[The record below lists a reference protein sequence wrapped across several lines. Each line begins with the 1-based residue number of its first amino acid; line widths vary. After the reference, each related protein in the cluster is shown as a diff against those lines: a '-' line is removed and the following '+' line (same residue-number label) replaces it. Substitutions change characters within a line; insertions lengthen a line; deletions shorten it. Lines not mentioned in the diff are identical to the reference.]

1 MKKTYNIIAI
11 VLLLINTA
19 LQPIINIQRI
29 MAEESN
35 GELITEVVPAES
47 EAVVST
53 EDIVTDTNEV
63 PELSDDNGIIEEEY
77 TEIPTETPEI
87 IKEEAPI
94 EGEDNLNEVIDDV
107 ESDSSEVLEV
117 SNDET
122 DEESVEKEAV
132 TTITLNNGNNVTSD
146 LRTGSTNRFS
156 FNVSNSE
163 ATLENAVI
171 RVLVPLTY
179 LETHTSIGQY
189 FPNQGLDSMLSSRVE
204 GNYLIVEY
212 NAENLSETFNTNFT
226 FEFKSLDDGSMP
238 NGSQIP
244 IKAEVVKSGSI
255 VAQTSVVNYQF
266 VTRQPNFS
274 TNVTYPSEASDEDD
288 EEAQRL
294 TEVLF
299 SFSFGDQ
306 GVGNGSGRSAVHSVE
321 VKTVVPESLSFEA
334 NLNEGWLY
342 DEASRTA
349 TYNFTPDASIY
360 EAAYSMPSTLTL
372 VATDNEAAVE
382 ASVYADAT
390 FNFANGD
397 VITRSNQA
405 EVELAMVATTDMGTM
420 AEVSGNYITGATL
433 VLNPGPNAVTV
444 EDGAIFEIV
453 PEDNDFLQLTYD
465 FEIPDNAEIQAGDTY
480 SIQIPE
486 IIQAGEVSGFEIENE
501 DGILLGS
508 FSISG
513 QTLTI
518 TFGDVV
524 DTVDNRVFHLN
535 FQGMFNKALFDENE
549 EVPLEIPLL
558 DGTSYKVTF
567 TPKAVEYEG
576 TDQKTADSQYVIQEG
591 QKVFVDRNPEFIDW
605 TVRVN
610 DSMNSYETATVIDT
624 LGPNLEF
631 VTDNFIVEKIIRN
644 YKNEEIGR
652 EVVTGLTPTVTANG
666 FELNIG
672 SIEDAYDITYTTE

>member
-306 GVGNGSGRSAVHSVE
+306 GVGNGSGRSTVHSVE

>member
-244 IKAEVVKSGSI
+244 IKSEVVKSGSI